1 MLPAVVRRLALPSRP
16 PRIARLLLTLLAC
29 GLCALTACAP
39 VQQSRAAQAVL
50 GSDLTPRPE
59 GSPDVLLLAVSGRC
73 PPGCQAPTDNIDYLT
88 PRGTVQA
95 VASVFEARGLSVQVY
110 AAASHLGLHTPTTI
124 SQTQAGAG
132 NTVAATQQGFVQLE
146 DRLTQA
152 EQNWVRGRSNPTRI
166 VLLAHSHGVVW
177 SHVLARAHPE
187 VQIAAMIDLDGV
199 CDFWETDHRQDI
211 RTYIR
216 TLGRNPWSFDLADSC
231 GSVRVGHIRY
241 DVKDV
246 VFPNVVSD
254 LEVQSARLLGRPDG
268 SFMANFPFDSLQ
280 NVRLDGSREGVQ
292 TFRSES
298 DTHSAVSYPRS
309 RAMAWV
315 LSRLTEL
322 SADWTPAF
330 PPAAPAP
337 TAQP

>member
-1 MLPAVVRRLALPSRP
+1 MLPAVRRRLSVPLR
-16 PRIARLLLTLLAC
+16 LLTLAVCSL
-29 GLCALTACAP
+29 LALTACAP
-39 VQQSRAAQAVL
+39 AQQTGAAQS
-50 GSDLTPRPE
+50 GYSGDLTPRPE
-59 GSPDVLLLAVSGRC
+59 GSPDVLLLAFSGRC
-73 PPGCQAPTDNIDYLT
+73 PPGCHAPDDNIDYLT

-95 VASVFEARGLSVQVY
+95 VAAVLEARGLSVQTD
-110 AAASHLGLHTPTTI
+110 AAASHLSVHTPGSV
-124 SQTQAGAG
+124 SQAQAGAG
-132 NTVAATQQGFVQLE
+132 HTVAASQQGFVQLE

-152 EQNWVRGRSNPTRI
+152 EQQWVRGRSNPTRI

-177 SHVLARAHPE
+177 SHALARAHPE

-211 RTYIR
+211 QAYLRTR
-216 TLGRNPWSFDLADSC
+216 GRNPWGFDLADSC

-280 NVRLDGSREGVQ
+280 NVRLDGSRSGIQ
-292 TFRSES
+292 TFRSAS
-298 DTHSAVSYPRS
+298 DTHSSVSWPKS

-315 LSRLTEL
+315 LARLTEL
-322 SADWTPAF
+322 SADWTPATPTA
-330 PPAAPAP
+330 PPVAAPK
-337 TAQP
+337 Q